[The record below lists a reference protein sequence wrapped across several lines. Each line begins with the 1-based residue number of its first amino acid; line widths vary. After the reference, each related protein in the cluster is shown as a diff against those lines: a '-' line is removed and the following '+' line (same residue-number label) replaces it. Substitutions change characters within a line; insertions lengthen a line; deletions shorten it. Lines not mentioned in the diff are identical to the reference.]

1 MRYKN
6 EVQAEEKTYSKM
18 MTYKY
23 IWNVT
28 SDNTSSFSH
37 EEKVC
42 NLTLT
47 FIRVLNLTMN
57 EEQQN

>member
-1 MRYKN
+1 
-6 EVQAEEKTYSKM
+6 

-28 SDNTSSFSH
+28 SDNTCSFSQ
-37 EEKVC
+37 EGKVC

-47 FIRVLNLTMN
+47 FIRVLTLIMN
-57 EEQQN
+57 KEQQN